1 MKPVRVFNIFAIAA
15 SAFAFSACDDVLD
28 LTPESDLAP
37 ETFFRT
43 AKDLELATNRFYL
56 LEPEFDAIHS
66 EPSDLVIDKSQPNSL
81 YYSNMRPVPGSGGGW
96 SWGTLRH
103 INYYLQNSS
112 NCPDAAARL
121 QYDGVARF
129 WRAWF
134 YFEKVKRYGD
144 VPWHNEPIASNDTE
158 LLNKPR
164 DSRKLIV
171 DSILADLD
179 FAYNAL
185 PISSDGFHLNKDIAM
200 AFRSRVCLYEGTFR
214 KYHDGD
220 LFNPDRLPWKEL
232 LEEAAASAKKIIDG
246 GKYTIVKTGSRP
258 YYELFVA
265 EEANSKEYIFARSYG
280 GSITSTKINEGI
292 FSGGGDKQGA
302 TRALVASYLMK
313 DGSRFTDKSGWET
326 MEIPDEFKNRDPRLT
341 QTIVGPGSGKWATGE
356 KLDYKI
362 LYSETCYPLMK
373 YCQGPANQKSATQD
387 MPIIRYAEILL
398 NYAEALAELGTL
410 TQEDLNISINEIRDR
425 VGMPDL
431 DMDEANA
438 SPDPFLCSEEFG
450 YKNVAGANKG
460 VILEIRRERSIELV
474 KEGFRWPDLMR
485 WREGQRMTKEF
496 VGAYF
501 KGANSYDLDGDG
513 KKDFAIY
520 KDRPIRV
527 PGVTPKKIGT
537 DIYLSDG
544 EKGKGYVLGIYGIT
558 HAFNEDRDYLF
569 PLPTDDIKLT
579 GGTLVQNPNWDK

>member
-1 MKPVRVFNIFAIAA
+1 MKSYKIFNIIALAA

-56 LEPEFDAIHS
+56 LEPEYDDIYN
-66 EPSDLVIDKSQPNSL
+66 EPSDLVVDKGQPNAL
-81 YYSNMRPVPGSGGGW
+81 YYSNNRPVPSSGSGW

-112 NCPDAAARL
+112 NCSDIDARRE
-121 QYDGVARF
+121 YDAVARF

-164 DSRKLIV
+164 DSRKLVV

-179 FAYNAL
+179 FAERWL
-185 PISSDGFHLNKDIAM
+185 PATSDGFHLNQSIAI
-200 AFRSRVCLYEGTFR
+200 AFRSRVCLFEGTFR
-214 KYHDGD
+214 KYHEGD
-220 LFNPDRLPWKEL
+220 LFNPDNLPYKEL
-232 LEEAAASAKKIIDG
+232 LQEAADAAKRIIDSKKYKIAKKG
-246 GKYTIVKTGSRP
+246 TRP
-258 YYELFVA
+258 YYELFTA
-265 EEANSKEYIFARSYG
+265 EEASKDEFIFARSYG
-280 GSITSTKINEGI
+280 GTIASSVINEQP
-292 FSGGGDKQGA
+292 FSGGGNKQGA
-302 TRALVASYLMK
+302 TKALVASYLMK
-313 DGSRFTDKSGWET
+313 DGSRFTDKAGWET
-326 MEIPDEFKNRDPRLT
+326 MEIPQEFKDRDPRLT
-341 QTIVGPGSGKWATGE
+341 QTVAGPGTGAWATGE
-356 KLDYKI
+356 KFDYKVI
-362 LYSETCYPLMK
+362 YSETCYPLVK
-373 YCQGPANQKSATQD
+373 QCQGPANRKSATQD
-387 MPIIRYAEILL
+387 MPIIRYAEVLL
-398 NYAEALAELGTL
+398 NYAEALAELEKL
-410 TQEDLNISINEIRDR
+410 TQPDLDISINEIRGR

-431 DMDEANA
+431 DLNDANA
-438 SPDPFLCSEEFG
+438 NPDPFLCGNDFG
-450 YKNVAGANKG
+450 YVNVKGAFKG

-485 WREGQRMTKEF
+485 WREGQRMTKKF
-496 VGAYF
+496 LGAYF

-527 PGVTPKKIGT
+527 SGVTPLKIGT
-537 DIYLSDG
+537 DIYLTDLQA
-544 EKGKGYVLGIYGIT
+544 GKGNVIGIYGTT

-579 GGTLVQNPNWDK
+579 NGALVQNPNWK